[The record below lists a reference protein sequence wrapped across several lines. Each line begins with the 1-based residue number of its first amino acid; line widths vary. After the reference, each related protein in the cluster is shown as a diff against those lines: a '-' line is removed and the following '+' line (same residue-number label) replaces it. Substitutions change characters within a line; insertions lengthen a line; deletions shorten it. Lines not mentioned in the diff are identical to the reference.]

1 MATEVNLI
9 IAYARR
15 YSPSA
20 TLGKEK
26 RIIEAKLESPWTI
39 NRASIQT
46 ETQFA
51 CSRRKSFLI
60 YTRVEIKLIPSE

>member
-9 IAYARR
+9 IAYATR
-15 YSPSA
+15 YSPIA

-39 NRASIQT
+39 NRAYIQT
-46 ETQFA
+46 GPQFA

-60 YTRVEIKLIPSE
+60 YTRLK